1 MTSHSRFRA
10 APASPLMNPK
20 QQPDPAGRR
29 PPVPPRGSTFPP
41 VLLALFAAGLA
52 ITTASC
58 KKEAPPA
65 PPPPVVEVVAVEQR
79 DVPIY
84 SEAVGTLEA
93 DVNATISAQVSGYLT
108 GRNYTEGSVVTNGQI
123 LFQIDD
129 RTYQASLDQ
138 AEAKVAKTKMDV
150 ERYTP
155 LAKTQAI
162 SQQELDDAIQAN
174 AAAVAAAEVARLNY
188 QFCKILSPVDGVAG
202 LAEAQVGNLV
212 GPGTGP
218 LTTVATIDP
227 IRVYFSVAQQLMTRL
242 MEVRMAEGRA
252 INTTNGAPLQLTLS
266 TGTVYP
272 QKGRIRFADNQVN
285 VKTGTIRLVGEF
297 ANPDRL
303 LVPGMF
309 VRVRAQIGVST
320 NALVVPQRA
329 VAELQGRK
337 LIAVVGAD
345 NKVSIKPISTG
356 ETFGELWLVTGPL
369 KPGDK
374 VVAEGIQ
381 KVRDGSIVNP
391 VPLGSVPKETPAA
404 TGAPEKKS

>member
-1 MTSHSRFRA
+1 MTAKPSSIEARHFTSAKRPDRTFLRA
-10 APASPLMNPK
+10 GTPLLLAAVVVAAGCKKSSPL
-20 QQPDPAGRR
+20 
-29 PPVPPRGSTFPP
+29 
-41 VLLALFAAGLA
+41 
-52 ITTASC
+52 
-58 KKEAPPA
+58 
-65 PPPPVVEVVAVEQR
+65 PPPPPTVEVVAVEQR
-79 DVPIY
+79 DVPVY

-93 DVNATISAQVSGYLT
+93 DVNATISAQVSGYLIS
-108 GRNYTEGSVVTNGQI
+108 RNYTEGSVVTNGQI

-129 RTYQASLDQ
+129 RTYKASLDQ

-155 LAKTQAI
+155 LARTQAI

-188 QFCKILSPVDGVAG
+188 QFCKILSPVGGVAG
-202 LAEAQVGNLV
+202 LAEAQVGDLV
-212 GPGTGP
+212 GPNTGP
-218 LTTVATIDP
+218 LTTVASIDP
-227 IRVYFSVAQQLMTRL
+227 IRVYFSVAQQLMTQL
-242 MEVRMAEGRA
+242 MEARMAEGRKV
-252 INTTNGAPLQLTLS
+252 NTTNGAPLELTLS

-297 ANPDRL
+297 SNPDRL

-309 VRVRAQIGVST
+309 VRVRAQIGVNT

-356 ETFGELWLVTGPL
+356 ETFGDMWVITGPL
-369 KPGDK
+369 RPGDK

-381 KVRDGSIVNP
+381 KVRDGSTVNP
-391 VPLGSVPKETPAA
+391 VPFGSVPKEKSEAA
-404 TGAPEKKS
+404 EKTEKKP